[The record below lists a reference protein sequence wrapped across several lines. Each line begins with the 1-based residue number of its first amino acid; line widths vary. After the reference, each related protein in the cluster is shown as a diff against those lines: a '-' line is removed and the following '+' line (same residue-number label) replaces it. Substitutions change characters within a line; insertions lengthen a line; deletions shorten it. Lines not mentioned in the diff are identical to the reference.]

1 MNRIKE
7 LREEQ
12 GISREE
18 LAKLLG
24 ISVEEYPKIE
34 AIDARQFFDSDQ
46 LEKLAI
52 RFGVPESYLNGNT
65 NYLSQGE
72 REYRNKLKQ
81 MAKSQ
86 LDMTEY
92 HFHPSNNLDSGYGV
106 TESVTAQLCI
116 AANLIRVTESIE
128 ELSDKVG
135 ELNDTIHSYGMFVSS
150 QP

>member
-24 ISVEEYPKIE
+24 INVEEYPKIE
-34 AIDARQFFDSDQ
+34 VIDARQFFDSDQ

-72 REYRNKLKQ
+72 REYRKKLKQ

-92 HFHPSNNLDSGYGV
+92 NFHPSNNLDSGYGV

-135 ELNDTIHSYGMFVSS
+135 ELNDTIHSYSMFVSS

>member
-1 MNRIKE
+1 MNRVKE

-12 GISREE
+12 GLSIEE
-18 LAKLLG
+18 LAKMLG
-24 ISVEEYPKIE
+24 MNIKEYSEKEKTGFYPDE
-34 AIDARQFFDSDQ
+34 
-46 LEKLAI
+46 LEKIAI
-52 RFGVPESYLNGNT
+52 RLGVSNSYLGGRT
-65 NYLSQGE
+65 NYLSKGE

-106 TESVTAQLCI
+106 TESVTAQLCT
-116 AANLIRVTESIE
+116 AANLIRVVESIE

-135 ELNDTIHSYGMFVSS
+135 ELNDTIYSYGMFVSS

>member
-12 GISREE
+12 GLSIEE

-24 ISVEEYPKIE
+24 MSDKEYSKNE
-34 AIDARQFFDSDQ
+34 SIDEVRLFTPDE
-46 LEKLAI
+46 LEKIAI
-52 RFGVPESYLNGNT
+52 RFGVPENYLNGRT
-65 NYLSQGE
+65 NYLSKGE

-106 TESVTAQLCI
+106 TESVTAQLCT
-116 AANLIRVTESIE
+116 AANLIRVAESIE
-128 ELSDKVG
+128 ELSDKVC
-135 ELNDTIHSYGMFVSS
+135 ELNDTIYSYGMFVSS

>member
-46 LEKLAI
+46 FEKLAI
-52 RFGVPESYLNGNT
+52 RFGVPESYLNGKT
-65 NYLSQGE
+65 NYLSKGE
-72 REYRNKLKQ
+72 REYRKKLKQ
-81 MAKSQ
+81 VAKSE
-86 LDMTEY
+86 LDYIEQD
-92 HFHPSNNLDSGYGV
+92 FV
-106 TESVTAQLCI
+106 TGEFYEERYASSLSVAAQLCI

>member
-12 GISREE
+12 GISRAE

-34 AIDARQFFDSDQ
+34 AIDARRFFDSDQ

-72 REYRNKLKQ
+72 REYRKKLKQ
-81 MAKSQ
+81 MAKSE
-86 LDMTEY
+86 LDYIEQKFMPEPFEEWY
-92 HFHPSNNLDSGYGV
+92 AASL
-106 TESVTAQLCI
+106 SVAAQLCI

>member
-12 GISREE
+12 GISRAE

-34 AIDARQFFDSDQ
+34 AIDARRFFDSDQ

-72 REYRNKLKQ
+72 HEYRKKLKQ

-92 HFHPSNNLDSGYGV
+92 NFHPSNNLDSGYGV

>member
-1 MNRIKE
+1 MNRVEEIRKE
-7 LREEQ
+7 K

-18 LAKLLG
+18 IAKILG
-24 ISVEEYPKIE
+24 ITIESYNDWINREGTYKEEKV
-34 AIDARQFFDSDQ
+34 
-46 LEKLAI
+46 AI
-52 RFGVPESYLNGNT
+52 RLGVPKSYLNGRT

-106 TESVTAQLCI
+106 TESVTAQLCT
-116 AANLIRVTESIE
+116 AANLIRVVESIE

-135 ELNDTIHSYGMFVSS
+135 ELNDTIYSYGMWASS
-150 QP
+150 QVR